1 MIFALSKGC
10 ASQSQFQVNSFATG
24 SQDYSSVARISDTRF
39 VVAWGVMAMGLGGPY
54 DYYTQDY
61 QTGVFAQLY
70 NATGGRIGSEFQ
82 VNNYSVDAQYFPS
95 VGAVGTDRFVIAW
108 LSTNPEYDPNDI
120 DAWDR
125 QFHYRAQVFDVTGAK
140 LGAEFQVNTDF
151 YGQAWSPV
159 VTGFGADRFLIQW
172 VDPMAT
178 SVGQIF
184 EGLGNKIGGEIELHY
199 AASVAPIGSTGF
211 VVSWVRNDTVLAQR
225 YDASGIAIG
234 EKFQVDNSNTT
245 SNTEQNPYF
254 FTITLAVDGGGFLVV
269 WIKYETTPD
278 FYNSGSPFPREV
290 RSQLFDSAGER
301 IGQESLCTADE
312 AQGGQYT
319 AASLGT
325 HGFVFAWDERVW
337 DDNNMEL
344 DPGSGVYAKMCRTS
358 GGQVGETL
366 LVEDNPQ
373 SQYAALP
380 SLAVL
385 SNSHFVVTWSR
396 SMNSNVFAK
405 IYQTPENFTA
415 TVEVSN
421 KTLEEDNQ
429 NMSATNPQAPQ
440 PSVEL
445 DGVLLP
451 PLPFLH
457 CELPVTWGDIFGCKK
472 PGLCPYKTGGLG
484 RLMVKDE
491 VEAWVCVEHA
501 CAGASADPRFCFVY
515 HEQQALFIPW
525 YVPLPSACL
534 CWPYQLNLTRGHD
547 FRRGTNQE
555 LRMIA

>member
-1 MIFALSKGC
+1 MTPVTALLGRRGTLAAEAIILMIFALSKGC
-10 ASQSQFQVNSFATG
+10 ASQSQFQVNSFAPG
-24 SQDYSSVARISDTRF
+24 LQDFSSVARISDTRF
-39 VVAWGVMAMGLGGPY
+39 VVAWGVMAMDMGGPY

-61 QTGVFAQLY
+61 QSGVFAQLY
-70 NATGGRIGSEFQ
+70 NATGGRVGSEFQ
-82 VNNYSVDAQYFPS
+82 VNNYSVDEQFFPS

-108 LSTNPEYDPNDI
+108 MSTNPDNDI

-125 QFHYRAQVFDVTGAK
+125 QYHYRAQVFDATGAK

-234 EKFQVDNSNTT
+234 EKFQIDNSNTT
-245 SNTEQNPYF
+245 SNTERNPGF
-254 FTITLAVDGGGFLVV
+254 DTRTLAVAGGGFLVV
-269 WIKYETTPD
+269 WIKYETPD

-290 RSQLFDSAGER
+290 WSQLFDSAGER

-312 AQGGQYT
+312 VHGGFQFT

-325 HGFVFAWDERVW
+325 NGFVFAWDEIVW
-337 DDNNMEL
+337 DDSDISIE
-344 DPGSGVYAKMCRTS
+344 DSSVYAKMCRTS

-457 CELPVTWGDIFGCKK
+457 CKLPVTWGDIFGCKK

-525 YVPLPSACL
+525 
-534 CWPYQLNLTRGHD
+534 
-547 FRRGTNQE
+547 GTNQE